1 MKTLRLKMSADEAAR
16 ILIEAITL
24 YPMGL
29 VAHINGQQNCAKK
42 GVAVPADQILEVF
55 RPDFAMRVWKAE
67 KAAGIDIPLR
77 IYIYEADGETV
88 VSHRTAS
95 ETFAPYAN
103 AELMAIAKDLEPIF
117 DTILASLETVTA

>member
-1 MKTLRLKMSADEAAR
+1 
-16 ILIEAITL
+16 
-24 YPMGL
+24 MGL

-55 RPDFAMRVWKAE
+55 RPDFAIRVWKAE

-88 VSHRTAS
+88 VAHRTAS
-95 ETFAPYAN
+95 ETFAPYQN
-103 AELMAIAKDLEPIF
+103 PELMAIAQELDPIF
-117 DTILASLETVTA
+117 ETILASLETVAA